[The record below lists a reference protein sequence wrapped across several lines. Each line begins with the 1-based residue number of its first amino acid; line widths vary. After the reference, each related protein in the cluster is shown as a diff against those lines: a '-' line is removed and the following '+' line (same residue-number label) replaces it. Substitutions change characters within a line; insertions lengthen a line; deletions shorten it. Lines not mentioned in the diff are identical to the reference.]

1 MGWETAEQDLGVAQF
16 RICMRTRAVVASL
29 GTEKRAELMKKGLE
43 YLFCEE
49 RLREMRLFSLKM
61 RRLG

>member
-1 MGWETAEQDLGVAQF
+1 MVWETTEQDLGVAEF
-16 RICMRTRAVVASL
+16 RIWMRTRAVVASL

-49 RLREMRLFSLKM
+49 RLREMRLFILKM
-61 RRLG
+61 RRFG